1 MEQVEFATLLSFA
14 KYREAVSA
22 ALLQS
27 KSEDNS
33 VASSEALSFLNYVHS
48 LQVSKL
54 SALVSPV
61 WDFNADYPN
70 ASRHTR
76 GSKHRMDFTKYP
88 NIPEFAMLELRAAF
102 MLILK
107 GISGIPEQGKSVR
120 VSKALPKPNTVIPK
134 FEAGLRF
141 LDKIYWAAIQELGK
155 EHVERELLSVHMLP
169 FHLYEEAAKDF
180 EYVFDQALEG
190 FFKGLRS
197 GYLVENIFGSSLPVV
212 NLSTLK
218 WKALG
223 KAKRPEKEK
232 ENKRQILQNDVFEV
246 SSLASSLAIV
256 DFLDAMGEEVIDTA
270 TLNRRNS
277 KGVYLAKEQGACRL
291 KFNLYVYKRLEQKGF
306 PKHEISRIIGC
317 DDFRASRYFSVVA
330 PYALKLYLSD
340 TGSPIDD
347 DFRRYLNYVNYA
359 CLYIIGQYT
368 GMRPSEY
375 TELLASSCLVFDGS
389 YWVLRSNVSKHE
401 DNLVELF
408 DDFWLAI
415 PIVRDAVRVAQL
427 LAKYKNN
434 DFIFSN
440 VDTVLFGMLG
450 QPLSSVGTKATLD
463 KFFERV
469 LTAEQFSDLEF
480 NAYMMR
486 HTLAYQLYRAD
497 VGLPFISHQLKHF
510 GEIVGVGHSERGFSK
525 TTLGY
530 GEIAEMLTK
539 SGGRGVSGKSLRHV
553 AEVESIKQRFDPDGS
568 YAGVNAAAHKE
579 RLQRVFKGYMAS
591 GHTKDDIFE
600 AMAEQHIAVISV
612 GQGFCYGGG
621 PMEFDESIPCIGGL
635 RCNPNR
641 CENAVVSKANAP
653 AWRDVYYQNKKL
665 LENLEYA
672 HLHAQ
677 SKAAME
683 EAYGVLELLG
693 EEL

>member
-22 ALLQS
+22 TLLKV
-27 KSEDNS
+27 KSNDED
-33 VASSEALSFLNYVHS
+33 VASCEAINFLGYIKS

-54 SALVSPV
+54 SGFVAPV

-70 ASRHTR
+70 ASRHIR
-76 GSKHRMDFTKYP
+76 GAKLRMDFTKYP
-88 NIPEFAMLELRAAF
+88 NIPEFAMLELRASF
-102 MLILK
+102 MLVLK
-107 GISGIPEQGKSVR
+107 GISGIPEPGKSSR
-120 VSKALPKPNTVIPK
+120 RPKALPKPNTLIAR
-134 FEAGLRF
+134 FESGLRF
-141 LDKIYWAAIQELGK
+141 VDKIYASAVKEFGK
-155 EHVERELLSVHMLP
+155 EYVERELLSVCLLP
-169 FHLYEEAAKDF
+169 SHLYGEAAKDF
-180 EYVFDQALEG
+180 EYVFDNGLEA
-190 FFKGLRS
+190 FFKLLRS
-197 GYLVENIFGSSLPVV
+197 GYLIENVFGSSLPVV
-212 NLSTLK
+212 SLSALK
-218 WKALG
+218 WKMLG
-223 KAKRPEKEK
+223 KNKCPGEEKQK
-232 ENKRQILQNDVFEV
+232 KRQVLPNDVFEL

-256 DFLDAMGEEVIDTA
+256 DFLDAMGEDVVDTA

-277 KGVYLAKEQGACRL
+277 KAIFLAKEQGLCPL
-291 KFNLYVYKRLEQKGF
+291 KFNVYVYKRLDWKGF
-306 PKHEISRIIGC
+306 PKHEISKVIGC
-317 DDFRASRYFSVVA
+317 DEFNSSRYFGVIA
-330 PYALKLYLSD
+330 PYAVNRYSVD
-340 TGSPIDD
+340 TGSAIDD
-347 DFRRYLNYVNYA
+347 EFRLYLNYINYA
-359 CLYIIGQYT
+359 CMYIIGQYT

-375 TELLASSCLVFDGS
+375 AELVASSCMVFDGT

-427 LAKYKNN
+427 IGKYKNN

-440 VDTVLFGMLG
+440 VDTVPYGKSG
-450 QPLSSVGTKATLD
+450 QSLSGAGSKEVLD
-463 KFFERV
+463 KFFERI
-469 LTAEQFSDLEF
+469 LTPEQFSHLDF

-530 GEIAEMLTK
+530 GEIADMLTTN
-539 SGGRGVSGKSLRHV
+539 GGKGVSGKSFRHD
-553 AEVESIKQRFDPDGS
+553 AEVECIKQRFDPDGS

-579 RLQRVFKGYMAS
+579 RLQKVFRGYMAS

-641 CENAVVSKANAP
+641 CENAIVSKANAP

-665 LENLEYA
+665 LGNPEYS

>member
-1 MEQVEFATLLSFA
+1 MEQFEFSTLLSFA
-14 KYREAVSA
+14 KYRETVSA
-22 ALLQS
+22 ILLQL
-27 KSEDNS
+27 KSGDDDI
-33 VASSEALSFLNYVHS
+33 ASGEALKFLNYIQS

-54 SALVSPV
+54 SAFVSPV

-70 ASRHTR
+70 ASRHIR
-76 GSKHRMDFTKYP
+76 GAKLRMDFTKYP
-88 NIPEFAMLELRAAF
+88 NIPEFAMLELRTAF

-107 GISGIPEQGKSVR
+107 GISGVPEQGSSMR
-120 VSKALPKPNTVIPK
+120 ISKALPKPNTVIAR

-141 LDKIYWAAIQELGK
+141 LDKTFSAAVQELGR
-155 EHVERELLSVHMLP
+155 EHVEREFLSVHMLP
-169 FHLYEEAAKDF
+169 SHLYEEAAKDF
-180 EYVFDQALEG
+180 EYVFDNALEV

-197 GYLVENIFGSSLPVV
+197 GYLVENVFGSCLPVV

-218 WKALG
+218 WKLLG
-223 KAKRPEKEK
+223 KAKRPEGEEK
-232 ENKRQILQNDVFEV
+232 KKRQVLPNDVFEV
-246 SSLASSLAIV
+246 SSRASSLAIV
-256 DFLDAMGEEVIDTA
+256 DFLDAMGERVVDTL
-270 TLNRRNS
+270 TLSRRNS
-277 KGVYLAKEQGACRL
+277 EKQLLSHIYGLCPL
-291 KFNLYVYKRLEQKGF
+291 KFNVYVYKRLAYKGF
-306 PKHEISRIIGC
+306 PKSEVSKVVG
-317 DDFRASRYFSVVA
+317 DTFFDLSYYFFTD
-330 PYALKLYLSD
+330 ALDAVKMYSED
-340 TGSPIDD
+340 TGSKIDD
-347 DFRRYLNYVNYA
+347 GFRYYLNYVNYA
-359 CLYIIGQYT
+359 CMYVIGQYT

-375 TELLASSCLVFDGS
+375 AELLASSCLIFDGT
-389 YWVLRSNVSKHE
+389 YWVLRSNVSKQE

-440 VDTVLFGMLG
+440 VDTVPFGKQG
-450 QPLSSVGTKATLD
+450 QPLGGAGSKETLD
-463 KFFERV
+463 KFFKKV
-469 LTAEQFSDLEF
+469 LTPEQFSDLDF

-530 GEIAEMLTK
+530 GEIADMLTK
-539 SGGRGVSGKSLRHV
+539 NGGKGVSGKSFRHD